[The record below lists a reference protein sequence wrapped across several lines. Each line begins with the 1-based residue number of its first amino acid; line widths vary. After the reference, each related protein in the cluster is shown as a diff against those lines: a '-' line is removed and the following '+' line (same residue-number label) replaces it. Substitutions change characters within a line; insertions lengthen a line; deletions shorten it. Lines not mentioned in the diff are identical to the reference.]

1 MFTILFLATYQKNH
15 IIGGDNLYAATYE
28 EQNIY
33 EVKIENNM
41 SKVIT
46 TMTVMAMT
54 EQEAYDDVALNGW
67 TVIGVK
73 LIKERVKDEYTLST
87 DYIKTEIP
95 NKIELEDAIEIP
107 PAAKE
112 PVKDNKMV
120 VSKESGNKNVAD
132 NLNLVPTSKDLE
144 LILTIHFQL
153 GDVAPIF
160 DDEISKLFDSLP
172 KDRDYVLFGNA
183 DDVAV
188 GKNATYSNN
197 YELSYLRADHI
208 KKLLIEKGY
217 NADKI
222 KTIGLGTG
230 YPLEKSGKKGS
241 LKNRRVEIYGFR
253 TQG

>member
-1 MFTILFLATYQKNH
+1 M
-15 IIGGDNLYAATYE
+15 
-28 EQNIY
+28 Y

-46 TMTVMAMT
+46 TMTVMAVT
-54 EQEAYDDVALNGW
+54 EQEAYDNVALNGW
-67 TVIGVK
+67 TVIGVR

-95 NKIELEDAIEIP
+95 NKIELENAIEIP
-107 PAAKE
+107 AEQESVREKG
-112 PVKDNKMV
+112 MV

-144 LILTIHFQL
+144 LILKIHFQL

-160 DDEISKLFDSLP
+160 DDKISKLFDSLP
-172 KDRDYVLFGNA
+172 KDRVYVLFGNA

-188 GKNATYSNN
+188 GRHATYSNN

-217 NADKI
+217 NADRI

-230 YPLEKSGKKGS
+230 YPLEKSDKKGS

-253 TQG
+253 TQS

>member
-1 MFTILFLATYQKNH
+1 M
-15 IIGGDNLYAATYE
+15 
-28 EQNIY
+28 Y

-46 TMTVMAMT
+46 TMTVMAVT
-54 EQEAYDDVALNGW
+54 EQEAYDNVALNGW
-67 TVIGVK
+67 TVIGVR
-73 LIKERVKDEYTLST
+73 LIKERMKDEYTLST

-95 NKIELEDAIEIP
+95 NKIELENAIEIP
-107 PAAKE
+107 AEQETVKE
-112 PVKDNKMV
+112 KSMV

-160 DDEISKLFDSLP
+160 DDKISKLFDSLS
-172 KDRDYVLFGNA
+172 KDRAYVLFGNA

-188 GKNATYSNN
+188 GRYATYSNN

-253 TQG
+253 TQS

>member
-1 MFTILFLATYQKNH
+1 M
-15 IIGGDNLYAATYE
+15 
-28 EQNIY
+28 Y

-54 EQEAYDDVALNGW
+54 EQEAYDNAALNGW
-67 TVIGVK
+67 TVIGVR
-73 LIKERVKDEYTLST
+73 LIKERMKDEYTLST
-87 DYIKTEIP
+87 DYIKTVIP
-95 NKIELEDAIEIP
+95 NKIELENAIEIP
-107 PAAKE
+107 AEQELIKE
-112 PVKDNKMV
+112 KSMV

-160 DDEISKLFDSLP
+160 DDKISKLFDSLP
-172 KDRDYVLFGNA
+172 KDRTYVLFGNA

-188 GKNATYSNN
+188 GRHATYSNN

-253 TQG
+253 TQS

>member
-1 MFTILFLATYQKNH
+1 M
-15 IIGGDNLYAATYE
+15 YAAAYE
-28 EQNIY
+28 EQNMY

-46 TMTVMAMT
+46 TMTVMAVT
-54 EQEAYDDVALNGW
+54 EQEAYDNVALNGW
-67 TVIGVK
+67 TVIGVR

-95 NKIELEDAIEIP
+95 NKIELENAIEIP
-107 PAAKE
+107 AEQESVREKGMA
-112 PVKDNKMV
+112 

-160 DDEISKLFDSLP
+160 DDKISKLFDSLP
-172 KDRDYVLFGNA
+172 KDRVYVLFGNA

-188 GKNATYSNN
+188 GRHATYSNN

-217 NADKI
+217 NADRI

-230 YPLEKSGKKGS
+230 YPLEKSDKKGS

-253 TQG
+253 TQS

>member
-1 MFTILFLATYQKNH
+1 M
-15 IIGGDNLYAATYE
+15 YAATYG
-28 EQNIY
+28 EQNMY
-33 EVKIENNM
+33 EVKIENNL

-46 TMTVMAMT
+46 TMTIMAMT
-54 EQEAYDDVALNGW
+54 EQEAYDNVALNGW
-67 TVIGVK
+67 SVIGVK

-107 PAAKE
+107 DIKG
-112 PVKDNKMV
+112 PVKENKNTAV

-132 NLNLVPTSKDLE
+132 NLNLVPTSKELE
-144 LILTIHFQL
+144 LIMTIHFKL

-160 DDEISKLFDSLP
+160 DENISKLFDSLS
-172 KDRDYVLFGNA
+172 KDKDYILFGNA
-183 DDVAV
+183 DDVSV
-188 GKNATYSNN
+188 GRNATYNNN

-217 NADKI
+217 NADRI

-230 YPLEKSGKKGS
+230 YPLEKNGKKGS
-241 LKNRRVEIYGFR
+241 IKNRRVEIYGFR

>member
-1 MFTILFLATYQKNH
+1 M
-15 IIGGDNLYAATYE
+15 
-28 EQNIY
+28 Y

-46 TMTVMAMT
+46 TMTVMAVT
-54 EQEAYDDVALNGW
+54 EQEAYDNVALNGW
-67 TVIGVK
+67 TVIGVR
-73 LIKERVKDEYTLST
+73 LIKERMKDEYTLST

-95 NKIELEDAIEIP
+95 NKIELENAIEIP
-107 PAAKE
+107 AEQETVKE
-112 PVKDNKMV
+112 KSMV
-120 VSKESGNKNVAD
+120 VSQESGNKNVAD

-160 DDEISKLFDSLP
+160 DDKISKLFDSLS
-172 KDRDYVLFGNA
+172 KDRAYVLFGNA

-188 GKNATYSNN
+188 GRYATYSNN

-253 TQG
+253 TQS

>member
-1 MFTILFLATYQKNH
+1 M
-15 IIGGDNLYAATYE
+15 YAVAYE
-28 EQNIY
+28 EQNMY

-54 EQEAYDDVALNGW
+54 EQEAYDNVALNGW
-67 TVIGVK
+67 TVIGVR

-95 NKIELEDAIEIP
+95 NKIELENAIEIP
-107 PAAKE
+107 AEQELVKE
-112 PVKDNKMV
+112 KGMV

-160 DDEISKLFDSLP
+160 DDKISKLFDSLP
-172 KDRDYVLFGNA
+172 KDRVYVLFGNA

-188 GKNATYSNN
+188 GRHATYSNN

-253 TQG
+253 TQS

>member
-1 MFTILFLATYQKNH
+1 M
-15 IIGGDNLYAATYE
+15 
-28 EQNIY
+28 Y

-46 TMTVMAMT
+46 TITVMAMT
-54 EQEAYDDVALNGW
+54 EQDAYNNVALNGW

-95 NKIELEDAIEIP
+95 NKIELEGAVEIP
-107 PAAKE
+107 AEKE
-112 PVKDNKMV
+112 PVKENNMA

-132 NLNLVPTSKDLE
+132 NLNLVPDSKDLE

-160 DDEISKLFDSLP
+160 DDKISKLFDSLS

-188 GKNATYSNN
+188 GRHATYSNN

-222 KTIGLGTG
+222 RTIGLGTS
-230 YPLEKSGKKGS
+230 YPLEKNDKKGS

-253 TQG
+253 TQS

>member
-1 MFTILFLATYQKNH
+1 M
-15 IIGGDNLYAATYE
+15 
-28 EQNIY
+28 Y
-33 EVKIENNM
+33 EVKIENNL

-54 EQEAYDDVALNGW
+54 EQEAYDNVALNGW

-107 PAAKE
+107 AAKE
-112 PVKDNKMV
+112 LEEESRII

-153 GDVAPIF
+153 GNVSPIF
-160 DDEISKLFDSLP
+160 NDDI
-172 KDRDYVLFGNA
+172 
-183 DDVAV
+183 
-188 GKNATYSNN
+188 
-197 YELSYLRADHI
+197 
-208 KKLLIEKGY
+208 
-217 NADKI
+217 
-222 KTIGLGTG
+222 
-230 YPLEKSGKKGS
+230 
-241 LKNRRVEIYGFR
+241 
-253 TQG
+253 

>member
-1 MFTILFLATYQKNH
+1 M
-15 IIGGDNLYAATYE
+15 
-28 EQNIY
+28 Y
-33 EVKIENNM
+33 EVKIENNL

-54 EQEAYDDVALNGW
+54 EQEAYDNVALNGW

-107 PAAKE
+107 AAKE
-112 PVKDNKMV
+112 LEEESRII

-153 GDVAPIF
+153 GNVSPIF
-160 DDEISKLFDSLP
+160 NDDISKLFDSLP
-172 KDRDYVLFGNA
+172 KDKNYVLFLNV

-188 GKNATYSNN
+188 GRHATYSNN

-222 KTIGLGTG
+222 RTIGLGTG
-230 YPLEKSGKKGS
+230 YPLEKNSKKGS

-253 TQG
+253 TQS

>member
-1 MFTILFLATYQKNH
+1 M
-15 IIGGDNLYAATYE
+15 YAAAYE
-28 EQNIY
+28 EQNMY

-54 EQEAYDDVALNGW
+54 EQEAYDNVALNGW
-67 TVIGVK
+67 TVIGVR

-95 NKIELEDAIEIP
+95 NKIELENAIEIP
-107 PAAKE
+107 AEQESVKE
-112 PVKDNKMV
+112 KGMV

-160 DDEISKLFDSLP
+160 DDKISKLFDSLP
-172 KDRDYVLFGNA
+172 KDRVYVLFGNA

-188 GKNATYSNN
+188 GRHATYSNN

-253 TQG
+253 TQS

>member
-1 MFTILFLATYQKNH
+1 M
-15 IIGGDNLYAATYE
+15 YAATYG
-28 EQNIY
+28 EQNMY
-33 EVKIENNM
+33 EVKIENNL

-46 TMTVMAMT
+46 TMTIMAMT
-54 EQEAYDDVALNGW
+54 EQEAYDNVALNGW
-67 TVIGVK
+67 SVIGVK
-73 LIKERVKDEYTLST
+73 LIKERVKDEYILST

-107 PAAKE
+107 DIKG
-112 PVKDNKMV
+112 PVKENKNTAV

-132 NLNLVPTSKDLE
+132 NLNLVPTSKELE
-144 LILTIHFQL
+144 LIMTIHFKL

-160 DDEISKLFDSLP
+160 DENISKLFDSLS
-172 KDRDYVLFGNA
+172 KDKDYILFGNA
-183 DDVAV
+183 DDVSV
-188 GKNATYSNN
+188 GRNATYNNN

-217 NADKI
+217 NADRI

-230 YPLEKSGKKGS
+230 YPLEKNGKKGS
-241 LKNRRVEIYGFR
+241 IKNRRVEIYGFR

>member
-1 MFTILFLATYQKNH
+1 M
-15 IIGGDNLYAATYE
+15 
-28 EQNIY
+28 Y
-33 EVKIENNM
+33 EVKIENNL
-41 SKVIT
+41 SKIIT

-54 EQEAYDDVALNGW
+54 EQEAHDNVALNGW
-67 TVIGVK
+67 TVIGVR

-107 PAAKE
+107 E
-112 PVKDNKMV
+112 IKDNKSNVV
-120 VSKESGNKNVAD
+120 VSKESGNKNIAD

-153 GDVAPIF
+153 GNVAPIF
-160 DDEISKLFDSLP
+160 DDKISEIFDKLP

-188 GKNATYSNN
+188 GKNATYNNN
-197 YELSYLRADHI
+197 YELSYLRAEHI

-217 NADKI
+217 NADRI
-222 KTIGLGTG
+222 RTIGLGTR
-230 YPLEKSGKKGS
+230 YPLEKNSKKGS

>member
-1 MFTILFLATYQKNH
+1 M
-15 IIGGDNLYAATYE
+15 YAAAYE
-28 EQNIY
+28 EQNMY

-46 TMTVMAMT
+46 TMTVMAVT
-54 EQEAYDDVALNGW
+54 EQEAYDNVALNGW
-67 TVIGVK
+67 TVIGVR

-95 NKIELEDAIEIP
+95 NKIELENAIEIP
-107 PAAKE
+107 AEQESVREKG
-112 PVKDNKMV
+112 MV

-160 DDEISKLFDSLP
+160 DDKISKLFDSLP
-172 KDRDYVLFGNA
+172 KDRVYVLFGNA

-188 GKNATYSNN
+188 GRHATYSNN

-217 NADKI
+217 NADRI

-230 YPLEKSGKKGS
+230 YPLEKSDKKGS

-253 TQG
+253 TQS

>member
-1 MFTILFLATYQKNH
+1 M
-15 IIGGDNLYAATYE
+15 YAAAYE
-28 EQNIY
+28 EQNMY

-46 TMTVMAMT
+46 TMTVMAVT
-54 EQEAYDDVALNGW
+54 EQEAYDNVALNGW
-67 TVIGVK
+67 TVIGVR

-95 NKIELEDAIEIP
+95 NKIELENAIEIP
-107 PAAKE
+107 AEQESIKE
-112 PVKDNKMV
+112 KGMV
-120 VSKESGNKNVAD
+120 VSKESGNKNVVD

-160 DDEISKLFDSLP
+160 DDKISKLFDSLP
-172 KDRDYVLFGNA
+172 KDRVYVLFGNA

-188 GKNATYSNN
+188 GRHATYSNN

-253 TQG
+253 TQS

>member
-1 MFTILFLATYQKNH
+1 M
-15 IIGGDNLYAATYE
+15 
-28 EQNIY
+28 Y

-54 EQEAYDDVALNGW
+54 EQEAYDNVALNGW
-67 TVIGVK
+67 TVIGVR

-107 PAAKE
+107 AEKE
-112 PVKDNKMV
+112 PLKEKSMV

-160 DDEISKLFDSLP
+160 DDKISKLFDSLP
-172 KDRDYVLFGNA
+172 KDRTYVLFGNA

-188 GKNATYSNN
+188 GRNATYSNN

-208 KKLLIEKGY
+208 KILLIEKGY

-230 YPLEKSGKKGS
+230 YPLEKRHKKSS
-241 LKNRRVEIYGFR
+241 LKNRPGEIYGFR
-253 TQG
+253 TQS

>member
-1 MFTILFLATYQKNH
+1 M
-15 IIGGDNLYAATYE
+15 
-28 EQNIY
+28 Y

-41 SKVIT
+41 SNVIT

-54 EQEAYDDVALNGW
+54 EQEAYDNAALNGW
-67 TVIGVK
+67 TVIGVR
-73 LIKERVKDEYTLST
+73 LIKERMKDEYTLST

-95 NKIELEDAIEIP
+95 NKIELENAIEIP
-107 PAAKE
+107 AEQELIKE
-112 PVKDNKMV
+112 KSMV

-160 DDEISKLFDSLP
+160 DDKISKLFDSLP
-172 KDRDYVLFGNA
+172 KDRTYVLFGNA

-188 GKNATYSNN
+188 GRHATYSNN

-253 TQG
+253 TQS

>member
-1 MFTILFLATYQKNH
+1 M
-15 IIGGDNLYAATYE
+15 
-28 EQNIY
+28 Y

-54 EQEAYDDVALNGW
+54 EQEAYDNVALNGW
-67 TVIGVK
+67 TVIGVR

-107 PAAKE
+107 AEKE
-112 PVKDNKMV
+112 PLKEKSMV

-160 DDEISKLFDSLP
+160 DDKISKLFDSLQKNCLLK
-172 KDRDYVLFGNA
+172 KDIMP
-183 DDVAV
+183 
-188 GKNATYSNN
+188 
-197 YELSYLRADHI
+197 I
-208 KKLLIEKGY
+208 K
-217 NADKI
+217 
-222 KTIGLGTG
+222 
-230 YPLEKSGKKGS
+230 
-241 LKNRRVEIYGFR
+241 
-253 TQG
+253 

>member
-1 MFTILFLATYQKNH
+1 M
-15 IIGGDNLYAATYE
+15 YAAAYE
-28 EQNIY
+28 EQNMY

-46 TMTVMAMT
+46 TMTVMAVT
-54 EQEAYDDVALNGW
+54 EQEAYDNVALNGW
-67 TVIGVK
+67 TVIGVR

-95 NKIELEDAIEIP
+95 NKIELENAIEIP
-107 PAAKE
+107 AEQESVKE
-112 PVKDNKMV
+112 KGMV

-160 DDEISKLFDSLP
+160 DDKISKLFDSLP
-172 KDRDYVLFGNA
+172 KDRVYVLFGNA

-188 GKNATYSNN
+188 GRHATYSNN

-253 TQG
+253 TQS

>member
-1 MFTILFLATYQKNH
+1 M
-15 IIGGDNLYAATYE
+15 
-28 EQNIY
+28 Y

-54 EQEAYDDVALNGW
+54 EQEAYDNVALNGW
-67 TVIGVK
+67 TVIGVR

-95 NKIELEDAIEIP
+95 NKIVLEDAIEIP
-107 PAAKE
+107 AE
-112 PVKDNKMV
+112 PVKEKSMV

-160 DDEISKLFDSLP
+160 DDKISKLFDSLP
-172 KDRDYVLFGNA
+172 KDRTYVLFGNA

-188 GKNATYSNN
+188 GRNATYSNN

-230 YPLEKSGKKGS
+230 YSLEKSGKKGS

-253 TQG
+253 TQS

>member
-1 MFTILFLATYQKNH
+1 M
-15 IIGGDNLYAATYE
+15 
-28 EQNIY
+28 Y

-46 TMTVMAMT
+46 TMTVMAVT
-54 EQEAYDDVALNGW
+54 EQEAYDNVALNGW
-67 TVIGVK
+67 TVIGVR

-95 NKIELEDAIEIP
+95 NKIELENAIEIP
-107 PAAKE
+107 AEQESVREKG
-112 PVKDNKMV
+112 MV

-160 DDEISKLFDSLP
+160 DDKISKLFDSLP
-172 KDRDYVLFGNA
+172 KDRVYVLFGNA

-188 GKNATYSNN
+188 GRHATYSNN

-253 TQG
+253 TQS

>member
-1 MFTILFLATYQKNH
+1 M
-15 IIGGDNLYAATYE
+15 
-28 EQNIY
+28 Y

-46 TMTVMAMT
+46 TMTVMAVT
-54 EQEAYDDVALNGW
+54 EQEAYDNVALNGW
-67 TVIGVK
+67 TVIGVR

-95 NKIELEDAIEIP
+95 NKIELENAIEIP
-107 PAAKE
+107 AEQESVREKG
-112 PVKDNKMV
+112 MV

-160 DDEISKLFDSLP
+160 DDKISKLFDSLP
-172 KDRDYVLFGNA
+172 KDRVYVLFGNA

-188 GKNATYSNN
+188 GRHATYSNN

-217 NADKI
+217 NADRI

-230 YPLEKSGKKGS
+230 YPLEKSDKKGS

-253 TQG
+253 TQS

>member
-1 MFTILFLATYQKNH
+1 M
-15 IIGGDNLYAATYE
+15 YAAAYE
-28 EQNIY
+28 EQNMY

-54 EQEAYDDVALNGW
+54 EQEAYDNVALNGW
-67 TVIGVK
+67 TVIGVR

-95 NKIELEDAIEIP
+95 NKIELENAIEIP
-107 PAAKE
+107 AEQELVKE
-112 PVKDNKMV
+112 KGMV

-160 DDEISKLFDSLP
+160 DDKISKLFDSLP
-172 KDRDYVLFGNA
+172 KDRVYVLFGNA

-188 GKNATYSNN
+188 GRHATYSNN

-253 TQG
+253 TQS

>member
-1 MFTILFLATYQKNH
+1 M
-15 IIGGDNLYAATYE
+15 YAAAYE
-28 EQNIY
+28 EQNMY

-46 TMTVMAMT
+46 TMTVMAVT
-54 EQEAYDDVALNGW
+54 EQEAYDNVALNGW
-67 TVIGVK
+67 TVIGVR

-95 NKIELEDAIEIP
+95 NKIELENAIEIP
-107 PAAKE
+107 AEQESVREKG
-112 PVKDNKMV
+112 MV

-160 DDEISKLFDSLP
+160 DDKISKLFDSLP
-172 KDRDYVLFGNA
+172 KDRVYVLFGNA

-188 GKNATYSNN
+188 GRHATYSNN

-253 TQG
+253 TQS

>member
-1 MFTILFLATYQKNH
+1 M
-15 IIGGDNLYAATYE
+15 
-28 EQNIY
+28 Y

-46 TMTVMAMT
+46 TITVMAMT
-54 EQEAYDDVALNGW
+54 EQEAYDNVALNGW

-95 NKIELEDAIEIP
+95 NKIELEGAIEIP
-107 PAAKE
+107 AEKE
-112 PVKDNKMV
+112 PVKENNIA

-132 NLNLVPTSKDLE
+132 NLNLVPDSKDLE

-160 DDEISKLFDSLP
+160 DDKISKLFDSLS
-172 KDRDYVLFGNA
+172 KNRDYVLFGNA

-188 GKNATYSNN
+188 GRHATYSNN

-222 KTIGLGTG
+222 KTIGLGTS
-230 YPLEKSGKKGS
+230 YPLEKNDKKGS

-253 TQG
+253 AQS

>member
-1 MFTILFLATYQKNH
+1 M
-15 IIGGDNLYAATYE
+15 YAAAYE
-28 EQNIY
+28 EQNMY

-46 TMTVMAMT
+46 TMTVMAVT
-54 EQEAYDDVALNGW
+54 EQEAYDNVALNGW
-67 TVIGVK
+67 TVIGVR

-95 NKIELEDAIEIP
+95 NKIELENAIEIP
-107 PAAKE
+107 AEQELVREKG
-112 PVKDNKMV
+112 MV

-160 DDEISKLFDSLP
+160 DDKISKLFDSLP
-172 KDRDYVLFGNA
+172 KDRVYVLFGNA

-188 GKNATYSNN
+188 GRHATYSNN

-253 TQG
+253 TQS

>member
-1 MFTILFLATYQKNH
+1 M
-15 IIGGDNLYAATYE
+15 
-28 EQNIY
+28 Y

-46 TMTVMAMT
+46 TMTVMAVT
-54 EQEAYDDVALNGW
+54 EQEAYDNVALNGW
-67 TVIGVK
+67 TVIGVR

-95 NKIELEDAIEIP
+95 NKIELENAIEIP
-107 PAAKE
+107 AEQESVREKGMA
-112 PVKDNKMV
+112 

-160 DDEISKLFDSLP
+160 DDKISKLFDSLP
-172 KDRDYVLFGNA
+172 KDRVYVLFGNA

-188 GKNATYSNN
+188 GRHATYSNN

-217 NADKI
+217 NADRI

-230 YPLEKSGKKGS
+230 YPLEKSDKKGS

-253 TQG
+253 TQS

>member
-1 MFTILFLATYQKNH
+1 M
-15 IIGGDNLYAATYE
+15 
-28 EQNIY
+28 Y

-46 TMTVMAMT
+46 TMTVMAVT
-54 EQEAYDDVALNGW
+54 EQEAYDNVALNGW
-67 TVIGVK
+67 TVIGVR

-95 NKIELEDAIEIP
+95 NKIELENAIEIP
-107 PAAKE
+107 AEQESIKE
-112 PVKDNKMV
+112 KGMV
-120 VSKESGNKNVAD
+120 VSKESGNKNVVD

-160 DDEISKLFDSLP
+160 DDKISKLFDSLP
-172 KDRDYVLFGNA
+172 KDRVYVLFGNA

-188 GKNATYSNN
+188 GRHATYSNN

-253 TQG
+253 TQS

>member
-1 MFTILFLATYQKNH
+1 M
-15 IIGGDNLYAATYE
+15 
-28 EQNIY
+28 Y

-46 TMTVMAMT
+46 TITVMAMT
-54 EQEAYDDVALNGW
+54 EQEAYDNVALNGW

-95 NKIELEDAIEIP
+95 NKIELEGAIEIP
-107 PAAKE
+107 AEKE
-112 PVKDNKMV
+112 PVKENKIA

-132 NLNLVPTSKDLE
+132 NLNLVPDSKDLE

-160 DDEISKLFDSLP
+160 DDKISKLFDSLS
-172 KDRDYVLFGNA
+172 KNRDYVLFGNA

-188 GKNATYSNN
+188 GRHATYSNN

-222 KTIGLGTG
+222 KTIGLGTS
-230 YPLEKSGKKGS
+230 YPLEKNDKKGS

-253 TQG
+253 AQS